1 MKKGLTRISR
11 LIYRTAYALF
21 ALLLGLSL
29 ITAGLQLLS
38 KEKLPSVLGYSHL
51 VVISGSMQP
60 AVDVGDLLVIHREDS
75 YDPGDIVTFEDG
87 NSLVTHRLL
96 RVEGDHAITKGDANN
111 TEDKP
116 LPLSGLLG
124 KTVLR
129 VPKIGHAILYLR
141 SQQGLLSL
149 TAMVVLLIAIPL
161 IFRQDK
167 RDPHKD
173 E

>member
-1 MKKGLTRISR
+1 MKVLRSLGR

-21 ALLLGLSL
+21 ALLLALSL

-60 AVDVGDLLVIHREDS
+60 AVDVGDLLVIHKEEGYR
-75 YDPGDIVTFEDG
+75 PGDIVTFEDG
-87 NSLVTHRLL
+87 SSLVTHRLL
-96 RVEGDHAITKGDANN
+96 RLEDGFAITKGDANN

-116 LPLSGLLG
+116 LALSGLLG

-129 VPKIGHAILYLR
+129 VPKIGHASLYLR
-141 SQQGLLSL
+141 SQQGMLSL
-149 TAMVVLLIAIPL
+149 TALVVLLIAIPL
-161 IFRQDK
+161 IFRKDK
-167 RDPHKD
+167 HDPHKD